1 MASDIDVWKN
11 RVLSVLAT
19 VPPGKT
25 VNQKKLLTMVAARYA
40 ARFEAGE
47 RDSMAGEP
55 MWWLAVSA
63 ALSGLRGEG
72 LVVDGASIGLTAA
85 GRSAAPDAVAS
96 AAAYVPA
103 QGQTPANRVPGRFP
117 VAGVVAPPLRTH
129 LETRRTERARSAKA
143 RTAAPAGSDDPI
155 SVMVELNSSY
165 SRGRNAAF
173 NRLKELW
180 KLVAGPGV
188 PYRLTDE
195 YATGRLSPNQIEGL
209 VAADAVAL
217 DTSARAMHRI
227 WPDFEIHGQIDQ
239 SFATIKAEAAQR
251 SFNAYGEG
259 IVWAVVDSGIDQ
271 GHPHFRAN
279 ATLSHP
285 SVRDLHRTCPGDGP
299 PIRDGALLDD
309 EGHGTHVAGIIA
321 GGLDGWTK
329 KVVVT
334 ENRYNTAD
342 GAELRRRTGVEPA
355 RLSGIA
361 PRARL
366 VSLKVLGTKGDEKAR
381 VGRVI
386 QALSYVR
393 KVNAASEQAPRIHGV
408 NLSLGYGFDPEW
420 YACGNSPL
428 CIAVDNLVRSGVIVV
443 VAAGNSAF
451 VKLFVEDANAPTRF
465 STGMTIND
473 PGNANRA
480 VTVGSTHREAPHT
493 YGISYF
499 SSRGPTGDGRMKPD
513 LVAPGERITS
523 AAAGKLGA
531 DAFRL
536 LGRREEG
543 AAVYIEQS
551 GTSMAAPHVS
561 GAIAAF
567 LSVRHEFIGDPESVK
582 RIFVDSA
589 TPLGRDRY
597 LEGGGLVDLM
607 RALQSV

>member
-1 MASDIDVWKN
+1 MGGDIDVWKD
-11 RVLSVLAT
+11 RVLSVLDTA
-19 VPPGKT
+19 PAGKT
-25 VNQKKLLTMVAARYA
+25 VNQQKLLTMIAARFA
-40 ARFEAGE
+40 AKFEAGE

-55 MWWLAVSA
+55 MWWVAVSD
-63 ALSGLRGEG
+63 ALSKLRDDG
-72 LVVDGASIGLTAA
+72 LVVQGSPIELTAL
-85 GRSAAPDAVAS
+85 GRSAAPDAIAR
-96 AAAYVPA
+96 ATAYVPTRGKTTA
-103 QGQTPANRVPGRFP
+103 TGAPGRLP
-117 VAGVVAPPLRTH
+117 IAGVIAPPLRAS
-129 LETRRTERARSAKA
+129 LETRRSGHARAAEA
-143 RTAAPAGSDDPI
+143 GTASPAGADDPI
-155 SVMVELNSSY
+155 SVMVELNSGY
-165 SRGRNAAF
+165 GRGFNAAF

-180 KLVAGPGV
+180 KLVAAAGT

-195 YATGRLSPNQIEGL
+195 YATGRLAPDQIEGL
-209 VAADAVAL
+209 VAADAVAS
-217 DTSARAMHRI
+217 DISARAMQRI

-239 SFATIKAEAAQR
+239 SFVTIKAEAAQR

-259 IVWAVVDSGIDQ
+259 IVWAVVDSGIDRN
-271 GHPHFRAN
+271 HPHFLAN
-279 ATLSHP
+279 ETLTHP

-299 PIRDGALLDD
+299 PVRDGALLDE

-321 GGLDGWTK
+321 GGLNGWAK

-342 GAELRRRTGVEPA
+342 GAELRRRTVVEPA

-366 VSLKVLGTKGDEKAR
+366 VSLKVLGAKGNETAR

-393 KVNAASEQAPRIHGV
+393 RVNAASDNAPRIHGV
-408 NLSLGYGFDPEW
+408 NLSLGYGFDPAW
-420 YACGNSPL
+420 YACGSSPL

-443 VAAGNSAF
+443 VAAGNSAY
-451 VKLFVEDANAPTRF
+451 VSLFVEDQNAPTRF

-473 PGNANRA
+473 PGNAKRA
-480 VTVGSTHREAPHT
+480 VTVGSTHRDAPHT

-523 AAAGKLGA
+523 AAAGALGA
-531 DAFRL
+531 DAFRS
-536 LGRREEG
+536 LGRNEEG

-567 LSVRHEFIGDPESVK
+567 LSVRREFISDPESVK
-582 RIFVDSA
+582 RIFVESA

>member
-1 MASDIDVWKN
+1 MGDIDVWKD

-25 VNQKKLLTMVAARYA
+25 VNQKRLLTMVAARFA
-40 ARFEAGE
+40 AKFEAGE

-55 MWWLAVSA
+55 MWWVAVSDA
-63 ALSGLRGEG
+63 VRKLGDDE
-72 LVVDGASIGLTAA
+72 LVVQGAIELTAL
-85 GRSAAPDAVAS
+85 GRSEAPDAAVR
-96 AAAYVPA
+96 AAAYVAA
-103 QGQTPANRVPGRFP
+103 QAQTPATGRPGRLP
-117 VAGVVAPPLRTH
+117 VAGVIAPPLRAH
-129 LETRRTERARSAKA
+129 LETRRSEHARSAA
-143 RTAAPAGSDDPI
+143 MGIAMPAGADDPI
-155 SVMVELNSSY
+155 SVMIELNSCY
-165 SRGRNAAF
+165 GRGLNAAF

-180 KLVAGPGV
+180 KLVAAAGA

-195 YATGRLSPNQIEGL
+195 YATGRLTPDQIEGL
-209 VAADAVAL
+209 VSADAVVSDML
-217 DTSARAMHRI
+217 ARAMQRI

-239 SFATIKAEAAQR
+239 SFVTIKAEAAQR

-271 GHPHFRAN
+271 SHPHFLAN
-279 ATLSHP
+279 ATLTDR

-299 PIRDGALLDD
+299 PVRDGALVDE

-321 GGLDGWTK
+321 GGLGGWAK
-329 KVVVT
+329 QVVVT

-342 GAELRRRTGVEPA
+342 GAELRRRTVVEPA

-366 VSLKVLGTKGDEKAR
+366 VSLKVLGAKGNETAR

-393 KVNAASEQAPRIHGV
+393 KVNAASDSAPRIHGV
-408 NLSLGYGFDPEW
+408 NLSLGYGFDPAW
-420 YACGNSPL
+420 YACGSSPL

-443 VAAGNSAF
+443 VAAGNSAY
-451 VKLFVEDANAPTRF
+451 VSLFVEDQNAPNRF

-473 PGNANRA
+473 PGNAKRA
-480 VTVGSTHREAPHT
+480 VTVGSTHRDAPHT

-531 DAFRL
+531 DAFRS

-567 LSVRHEFIGDPESVK
+567 LSVRREFIGDPESVT
-582 RIFVDSA
+582 RIFVESA

>member
-1 MASDIDVWKN
+1 MGDIDVWKD
-11 RVLSVLAT
+11 RVLSVLDT

-25 VNQKKLLTMVAARYA
+25 VNQKRLLTMVAARFA
-40 ARFEAGE
+40 AKFEAGE

-55 MWWLAVSA
+55 MWWLAVSDA
-63 ALSGLRGEG
+63 VSKLRDEEFIAQ
-72 LVVDGASIGLTAA
+72 GAIELTVL
-85 GRSAAPDAVAS
+85 GRSQAPAAILR

-103 QGQTPANRVPGRFP
+103 QTQTPANGSPGRLP
-117 VAGVVAPPLRTH
+117 VAGVIAPPLRAH
-129 LETRRTERARSAKA
+129 LETRRSEHA
-143 RTAAPAGSDDPI
+143 RTAAMGIAMPAGADGPI
-155 SVMVELNSSY
+155 SVMVELNAGY
-165 SRGRNAAF
+165 GRGLNAAF

-180 KLVAGPGV
+180 KLVMAAGA

-195 YATGRLSPNQIEGL
+195 YATGRLTQDQIEGL
-209 VAADAVAL
+209 VSADAVASDML
-217 DTSARAMHRI
+217 ARAMQRI

-239 SFATIKAEAAQR
+239 SFVTIKAEAAQR

-271 GHPHFRAN
+271 SHPHFLAN
-279 ATLSHP
+279 ATLSDR

-299 PIRDGALLDD
+299 PVRDGALVDE

-321 GGLDGWTK
+321 GGLSGWAK

-342 GAELRRRTGVEPA
+342 GAELRRRTVAEPA
-355 RLSGIA
+355 RLCGIA

-366 VSLKVLGTKGDEKAR
+366 VSLKVLGAKGNETAR

-393 KVNAASEQAPRIHGV
+393 KVNAASDSALRIHGV
-408 NLSLGYGFDPEW
+408 NLSLGYGFDPAW
-420 YACGNSPL
+420 YACGSSPL
-428 CIAVDNLVRSGVIVV
+428 CIAVDKLVRSGVIVV
-443 VAAGNSAF
+443 VAAGNSAY
-451 VKLFVEDANAPTRF
+451 VSLFVEDQNAPNRF

-473 PGNANRA
+473 PGNAKRA
-480 VTVGSTHREAPHT
+480 VTVGSTHRDAPHT

-531 DAFRL
+531 DAFRS
-536 LGRREEG
+536 LGRGEEG

-567 LSVRHEFIGDPESVK
+567 LSVRREFIGDPESVK
-582 RIFVDSA
+582 QIFVESA

-597 LEGGGLVDLM
+597 LEGGGLLDLM
-607 RALQSV
+607 RVLQSV